1 MIITIDLP
9 SEVESKIKTQ
19 ASNNGLKVEEY
30 IKSLIEEETERREL
44 KRGNS
49 EETFDEILA
58 PIRKGFEESGM
69 SEEELL
75 EFFEEVREE
84 VWQEKQKQNEGK

>member
-9 SEVESKIKTQ
+9 SQVESKIKTQ

-30 IKSLIEEETERREL
+30 IKSLIVEETERREL
-44 KRGNS
+44 IKGNS

-58 PIRKGFEESGM
+58 PIRKGFEESGI